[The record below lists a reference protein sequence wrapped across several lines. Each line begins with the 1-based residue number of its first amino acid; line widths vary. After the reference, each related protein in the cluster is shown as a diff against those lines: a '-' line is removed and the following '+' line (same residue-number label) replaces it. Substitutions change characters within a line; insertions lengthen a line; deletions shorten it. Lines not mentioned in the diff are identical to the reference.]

1 MILSDLIN
9 QTRLGLGGYLEKSL
23 KNKDDCDWIRNSV
36 HFPNPKRIPMT
47 ILALRVPWP
56 VSLGWKHAHIP
67 HFAFS
72 FPKLGGILSCLPGSV
87 PAQLIASSCFK
98 FPLRCLS
105 KAVFFIYDSKR
116 LCHVAGCWQAA
127 VALHSSCGRIF
138 VVATVNCAHAIL
150 NWGERS
156 RKVLELIPTMHAILV
171 KNYSI

>member
-1 MILSDLIN
+1 MGTWRRGLKIKMIVIESRTQSIFPI
-9 QTRLGLGGYLEKSL
+9 QRGSQWPSL
-23 KNKDDCDWIRNSV
+23 
-36 HFPNPKRIPMT
+36 
-47 ILALRVPWP
+47 LLVPWP

-72 FPKLGGILSCLPGSV
+72 FPKLGRILSCLPGSV

-98 FPLRCLS
+98 FPLQYLS

-116 LCHVAGCWQAA
+116 LCHVAGRWQAA